1 MPNKDLLF
9 QNLSLTINPYEKV
22 GIVGYSGSG
31 KSSFIN
37 LILRLFEVDSGIIRI
52 DDQSIRNVPLNSLRQ
67 QISVIP
73 QDLILFHD
81 TILENIRY
89 SNTYATEEEI
99 LNAAKM
105 AGLHNFVLKL
115 PNGYKTKVG
124 NNGLALS
131 GGEKQR
137 IIIARILLKNTPILI
152 FDEPTNQL
160 DSITEQEIQVNLLKL
175 MHNKTTLIIAHRLH
189 TIVNMDRILVFD
201 GGKIVQDGNHY
212 ELISKPGLYKTLWD
226 TQIDGT
232 LGN

>member
-175 MHNKTTLIIAHRLH
+175 
-189 TIVNMDRILVFD
+189 IL
-201 GGKIVQDGNHY
+201 
-212 ELISKPGLYKTLWD
+212 L
-226 TQIDGT
+226 
-232 LGN
+232 